1 MNHDCFF
8 DGQGVYYE
16 DEVEGK
22 VYILNPKIMKELTL
36 YGYATKED
44 VLVTVFR
51 ELDGALH
58 SNEEDLRT
66 RIDYLESKRVK
77 SMDKVHGLESQVIEL
92 RKEVKGLQ
100 EEVKRLQDMVV
111 SYNIQSDDV
120 ELAGFFNE
128 IDI

>member
-22 VYILNPKIMKELTL
+22 VYILSPHIMRELTL

-44 VLVTVFR
+44 VIVTVLR
-51 ELDGALH
+51 ELDNALH
-58 SNEEDLRT
+58 PTEKDLRIK
-66 RIDYLESKRVK
+66 IDYLESKCTKFLDQVQ
-77 SMDKVHGLESQVIEL
+77 GLESQVT
-92 RKEVKGLQ
+92 KLQ
-100 EEVKRLQDMVV
+100 KEVKRLQDMVV

-120 ELAGFFNE
+120 ELAGFFDE

>member
-1 MNHDCFF
+1 MSHDCFF
-8 DGQGVYYE
+8 DGQGMYYE

-22 VYILNPKIMKELTL
+22 VYILNPNIMRELTL

-44 VLVTVFR
+44 VLCTIFR
-51 ELDGALH
+51 ELDSASH

-66 RIDYLESKRVK
+66 KINYLESKFAKYMNQVQ
-77 SMDKVHGLESQVIEL
+77 DLEWQVS
-92 RKEVKGLQ
+92 KLQ
-100 EEVKRLQDMVV
+100 KEVKRLQDMVV

>member
-1 MNHDCFF
+1 
-8 DGQGVYYE
+8 
-16 DEVEGK
+16 
-22 VYILNPKIMKELTL
+22 
-36 YGYATKED
+36 
-44 VLVTVFR
+44 
-51 ELDGALH
+51 
-58 SNEEDLRT
+58 
-66 RIDYLESKRVK
+66 
-77 SMDKVHGLESQVIEL
+77 MDKVHGLESQVTEL

>member
-22 VYILNPKIMKELTL
+22 VYILNPHTMRELTL

-51 ELDGALH
+51 ELDNASH
-58 SNEEDLRT
+58 SNANEEDLRT
-66 RIDYLESKRVK
+66 KIDYLESKFAKYMNQVQ
-77 SMDKVHGLESQVIEL
+77 DLEWQVS
-92 RKEVKGLQ
+92 KLQ
-100 EEVKRLQDMVV
+100 KEVKRLQDMVV

-120 ELAGFFNE
+120 ELAGFFDE

>member
-8 DGQGVYYE
+8 DGQGVCYE

-22 VYILNPKIMKELTL
+22 VYILNPNIMRELTL

-66 RIDYLESKRVK
+66 RIDYLEKA
-77 SMDKVHGLESQVIEL
+77 
-92 RKEVKGLQ
+92 
-100 EEVKRLQDMVV
+100 
-111 SYNIQSDDV
+111 N
-120 ELAGFFNE
+120 ELAE
-128 IDI
+128 KTKEPAVLPVQTA

>member
-22 VYILNPKIMKELTL
+22 VYILSPHIMKELTL

-66 RIDYLESKRVK
+66 KIDYLESKCTK
-77 SMDKVHGLESQVIEL
+77 FLDKVQDLESQVS
-92 RKEVKGLQ
+92 KLQ
-100 EEVKRLQDMVV
+100 KEVKRLQDMVV

-120 ELAGFFNE
+120 ELAGFFDE